1 MHTVAALPYYKKSNQ
16 SSVMRSDRYDS
27 HHTSANTSNYLL
39 KTATLFCST
48 LFSGANLFTF
58 ILYRCKGDNELLFVG
73 ITLLIVSVL
82 MSFIHVFDNR
92 IGLKKFPYIIAWIA
106 IYLISVIVLFIIGLT
121 ALLVMTI
128 EIILYL
134 LVLFII
140 KQLRKNREK

>member
-1 MHTVAALPYYKKSNQ
+1 M
-16 SSVMRSDRYDS
+16 
-27 HHTSANTSNYLL
+27 
-39 KTATLFCST
+39 
-48 LFSGANLFTF
+48 FTF
-58 ILYRCKGDNELLFVG
+58 ILYRYKGDNELLFVG